1 MINKLYK
8 VNILKTISD
17 WKCKLQNG
25 DDFKI
30 LYCKYTPVDDLVYN
44 NILRGIKGLAHET
57 QEVTWVSHLPWKL
70 EVQTGKGGD
79 SQWDVLAPWETCH
92 SWFLSGW

>member
-1 MINKLYK
+1 MINELYI
-8 VNILKTISD
+8 VNILKLFQIENVNFRMVMT
-17 WKCKLQNG
+17 N
-25 DDFKI
+25 I
-30 LYCKYTPVDDLVYN
+30 LYCKYTPVDDVVYN

-57 QEVTWVSHLPWKL
+57 QEVTWVSDLPWKL
-70 EVQTGKGGD
+70 EVKTGKGGD